1 MEEGTEGGIHAIR
14 LLWEHYYQ
22 EEDWVFIFIDA
33 QNSFNE
39 ENQTAMIWDV
49 QYEWPSGMQFIFN
62 YYRHWATLGVQN
74 LEGLCH
80 FLHIREVVTQGE
92 PLDMIEYGIGV
103 LPIIQEL
110 QDTQPRI
117 TQPWYADDTGAGG
130 SFGNIFAHFKY
141 IQAGGPLRDTS
152 QNRPRV
158 SWS

>member
-1 MEEGTEGGIHAIR
+1 MQVTGQEFKAECGTEQLAVGVEEGTEGGIHAIR

-80 FLHIREVVTQGE
+80 FLHIREVVTQGGT
-92 PLDMIEYGIGV
+92 PGYDRIWHRCPPYH
-103 LPIIQEL
+103 
-110 QDTQPRI
+110 PRAPGH
-117 TQPWYADDTGAGG
+117 T
-130 SFGNIFAHFKY
+130 
-141 IQAGGPLRDTS
+141 TS
-152 QNRPRV
+152 HHPAMV
-158 SWS
+158 C